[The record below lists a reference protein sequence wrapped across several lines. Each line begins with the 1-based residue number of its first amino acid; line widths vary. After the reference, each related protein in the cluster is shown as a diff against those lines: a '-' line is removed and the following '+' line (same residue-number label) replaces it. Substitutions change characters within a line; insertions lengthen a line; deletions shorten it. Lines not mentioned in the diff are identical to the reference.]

1 MPRVSAAFFMT
12 GAVCL
17 LIGMCWGMGMA
28 ITENFTLA
36 PAHAHLNLL
45 GWVTMSIYGGFYAL
59 TRQTMSSR
67 LAWINYGCATLGVAI
82 MIPTLAVFL
91 STGNQALGPVIGLG
105 GLLNIIALLT
115 FSISAF
121 RELTRARA

>member
-12 GAVCL
+12 GALFL
-17 LIGMCWGMGMA
+17 LIGMCWGMAMA
-28 ITENFTLA
+28 TSENFTLA

-59 TRQTMSSR
+59 TRETMSPR
-67 LAWINYGCATLGVAI
+67 LAWINYGCATVGVAI

-91 STGNQALGPVIGLG
+91 TTGNQALGPVIGLG

-115 FSISAF
+115 FSLSAL
-121 RELTRARA
+121 RELRRARA